1 MFAGSLNNWQYAP
14 MYKIEDFLMMLD
26 SGFTDPLQDMLDN
39 GLIGGPSSR
48 FRIIKMSNNT
58 LCRNFWNIVFGPR
71 ISLGNGL
78 ASGFSKSANH

>member
-39 GLIGGPSSR
+39 GLISTEEVTKLDARELKPYVAHR
-48 FRIIKMSNNT
+48 FRMLKNY
-58 LCRNFWNIVFGPR
+58 
-71 ISLGNGL
+71 
-78 ASGFSKSANH
+78 K